1 MELFDAAAIS
11 EPGISNGG
19 SGASWRANTVVTS
32 VSYPVGQR
40 GAISVLDFGRYFREF
55 QAETARLA
63 RLAHDAD
70 GQRPIPTCPGWT
82 LEQMVGHV
90 GRGHRWAAEIV
101 RRRLLEPVPIQE
113 VIVPAKPDERS
124 EWLMAGA
131 WMLAEAVRD
140 AGPEQPVWT
149 WQKDRSAGFW
159 LRRMLHDEV
168 VHRFDAE
175 LALGIEG
182 DLAADLA
189 ADGVSDLLDTAATL
203 SMPDIGVSSAFSSLA
218 GAGESLQFIAT
229 DANLGSSREWSVTR
243 SPAGVT
249 WRYGHRR
256 AQVTVRGPALQ
267 LMLLLNR
274 RLAVGTAD
282 VEIIGDQEL
291 FAHWW
296 LNSKF

>member
-1 MELFDAAAIS
+1 
-11 EPGISNGG
+11 
-19 SGASWRANTVVTS
+19 
-32 VSYPVGQR
+32 
-40 GAISVLDFGRYFREF
+40 VLDFDRCFVEF
-55 QAETARLA
+55 EAETARLA
-63 RLAHDAD
+63 RLAHDTD
-70 GQRPIPTCPGWT
+70 VQRPIPTCPGWT
-82 LEQMVGHV
+82 LEQLVGHV
-90 GRGHRWAAEIV
+90 GRGHRWAAEII

-113 VIVPAKPDERS
+113 VVVPVDPDERS

-131 WMLAEAVRD
+131 WMLGDAVRV

-189 ADGVSDLLDTAATL
+189 ADGVSDMLDTAATL
-203 SMPDIGVSSAFSSLA
+203 SRPDIGVSSAFASLA
-218 GAGESLQFIAT
+218 GAGESLQFVAT
-229 DANLGSSREWSVTR
+229 DADLGSGREWSVTR

-249 WRYGHRR
+249 WRHGPHR
-256 AQVTVRGPALQ
+256 AHVTVRGPALQ
-267 LMLLLNR
+267 LVLLLNR
-274 RLAVGTAD
+274 RLTVGTAD

-291 FAHWW
+291 FAHW
-296 LNSKF
+296 LSNSRF